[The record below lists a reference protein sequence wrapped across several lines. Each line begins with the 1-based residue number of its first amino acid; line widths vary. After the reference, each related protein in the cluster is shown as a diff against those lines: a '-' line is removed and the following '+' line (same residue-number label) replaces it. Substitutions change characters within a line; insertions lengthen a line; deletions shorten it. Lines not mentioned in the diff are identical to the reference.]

1 MSFQTWTLS
10 EHLPDVNNHIAYLT
24 LIFSYIKRL
33 ITFDKDPRTNVIN
46 LSRVDPA
53 LLVHKKLATAAANN
67 TYKYVF
73 LRAQREPAI
82 AVSLICVD
90 EDYTKV
96 LKSNGGP
103 FESKVITGT
112 PLSLE
117 YERMVTVLC
126 MAMGN
131 TPFIRTQISEN
142 RWTFSTRPLKINR
155 ECR

>member
-1 MSFQTWTLS
+1 MLRAVFLNLLS
-10 EHLPDVNNHIAYLT
+10 
-24 LIFSYIKRL
+24 SYVKCL

-46 LSRVDPA
+46 LSRIDPT
-53 LLVHKKLATAAANN
+53 LLVHKKLSTAAANN
-67 TYKYVF
+67 TYKYVY

-82 AVSLICVD
+82 AISLICVD
-90 EDYTKV
+90 KDYTRV

-126 MAMGN
+126 MVMGD
-131 TPFIRTQISEN
+131 TPFICTQISEN

-155 ECR
+155 ECECPHHFLFLFTQN